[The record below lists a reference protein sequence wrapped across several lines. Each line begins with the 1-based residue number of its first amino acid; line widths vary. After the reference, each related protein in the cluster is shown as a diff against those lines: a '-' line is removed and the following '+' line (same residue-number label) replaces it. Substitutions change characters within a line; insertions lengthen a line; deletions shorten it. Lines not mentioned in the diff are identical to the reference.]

1 MGGTTNSNS
10 MSANATI
17 TMDRLAST
25 GSVEAHTNGA
35 AGDATIVN
43 ATTLDLAASTV
54 GGTLSVTATTGNISQ
69 SGAVAATTVTGSA
82 AGTVDL
88 SNAGNTFTNL
98 GAFTSSGGFTLNDTT
113 GGLNIT
119 GAVPDTTGN
128 VSITT
133 AGGNLNLGANVG
145 NTDGNTTLKTLT
157 SGNIEGGAGTATG
170 ANVTVDAA
178 SGIGIVTTVNT
189 ASTGTLALTSQGVGS
204 AGDIP
209 VAEANQLNPSRLAF
223 TTDASQQTVN
233 VQTPNGITV
242 NGNLNFS
249 ASGNDSLILS
259 ATGASSMTGVAGV
272 LTTTG
277 SVTLEGTSV
286 GSAAS
291 AVLTE
296 LGWTGTISVN
306 APGVGAAGEIAFSD
320 GAAAGFK
327 VSQIT
332 GLNSD
337 SSANPI
343 LIRST
348 GAGGITFDTPVALS
362 TSPDS
367 LTFTATV
374 GPVAVNAALGD
385 GTNTGSVTFNA
396 GTNTTVSQPIN
407 LGGSLAINFGTTN
420 AGATFST
427 TQSIAS
433 TGTTITGGGG
443 ADTFDFSGAPAITA
457 TLNGGAGVDTLIGRN
472 GASNAFTVSGANSG
486 TVVNGATLTFSNI
499 ENLTGGTL
507 NDSFTLSGGTLA
519 GAVNGG
525 AGRHTLT
532 AWHIA

>member
-88 SNAGNTFTNL
+88 SDAGNTFTKL
-98 GAFTSSGGFTLNDTT
+98 GSFASSGGLTLNDTA

-133 AGGNLNLGANVG
+133 PGGNLNLGANVG
-145 NTDGNTTLKTLT
+145 NTTGNTTLKTLT

-204 AGDIP
+204 AGNIT
-209 VAEANQLNPSRLAF
+209 VAEANQLNTSRLAF
-223 TTDASQQTVN
+223 TTDGSQQTLN

-242 NGNLNFS
+242 DGNLNFS
-249 ASGNDSLILS
+249 ASGQDNLILS
-259 ATGASSMTGVAGV
+259 ATGASSMTGGAGV

-277 SVTLEGTSV
+277 SVTLEGTNV

-291 AVLTE
+291 PILTN
-296 LGWTGTISVN
+296 LGGTGTITVN
-306 APGVGAAGEIAFSD
+306 TTGVGAAGEIAFSD
-320 GAAAGFK
+320 SAAAGFK
-327 VSQIT
+327 SSQAA
-332 GLNSD
+332 GLNTD
-337 SSANPI
+337 ASANPI
-343 LIRST
+343 AITST
-348 GAGGITFDTPVALS
+348 GAGGFTLYAAVHDLDGS
-362 TSPDS
+362 TDN
-367 LTFTATV
+367 FTLNATD
-374 GPVAVNAALGD
+374 GPVAVDAALGI
-385 GTNTGSVTFNA
+385 GTNTGSVIINA
-396 GTNTTVSQPIN
+396 GTNATVSQPIS

-420 AGATFST
+420 AGASFST

-433 TGTTITGGGG
+433 TGTTITGGGC
-443 ADTFDFSGAPAITA
+443 ADTFDVSGAPAITA
-457 TLNGGAGVDTLIGRN
+457 TRDASARAHALIGRN
-472 GASNAFTVSGANSG
+472 GG
-486 TVVNGATLTFSNI
+486 TNGFPESD
-499 ENLTGGTL
+499 G
-507 NDSFTLSGGTLA
+507 
-519 GAVNGG
+519 
-525 AGRHTLT
+525 
-532 AWHIA
+532 